1 MSIKITVDTSGWDKI
16 KKNLLQANKEHLSVG
31 FFDDAQYGPEN
42 DNLPV
47 AMVAMFME
55 EGDPVKYPPRPFIRM
70 GFIPRLN
77 SKEYQS
83 VFKQAIDSVVSGKS
97 TFKSTY
103 NQIGPILKVGLQN
116 EIISWNT
123 PPNSPQ
129 TVADKG
135 FNDPLIDTGKMLESV
150 DYKVERGSD

>member
-1 MSIKITVDTSGWDKI
+1 MSIKITVDTSGWDEI

-31 FFDDAQYGPEN
+31 FHEDKQYGPEN
-42 DNLPV
+42 DNLFVGTV
-47 AMVAMFME
+47 AAWME

-77 SKEYQS
+77 SKEYQA
-83 VFKQAIDSVVSGKS
+83 VFKQAIDSVMSGKS
-97 TFKSTY
+97 TFKAAY

-150 DYKVERGSD
+150 DYKVERGTY